1 MQPHSHGGGS
11 QRSAWPGTG
20 PPPASAA
27 TATAPL
33 LSQPAGSSTSGINPV
48 TPSVAVGG
56 VLSQLE
62 SQFDLLGKIGEGTYG
77 VVYLAASKDGGKKLY
92 AIKKF
97 KTGRVRGEW
106 KIKAASKI
114 SSHRSCIRVPS
125 PDRHWT

>member
-1 MQPHSHGGGS
+1 MQQHPHGGGS

-20 PPPASAA
+20 PPPSSAA

-33 LSQPAGSSTSGINPV
+33 PIQPANSGASGLNPV

-62 SQFDLLGKIGEGTYG
+62 AQFDLLGKIGEGTYG
-77 VVYLAASKDGGKKLY
+77 VVYLAASKDGGKRLY

-97 KTGRVRGEW
+97 KTGRVSTNT
-106 KIKAASKI
+106 KQKA
-114 SSHRSCIRVPS
+114 PS
-125 PDRHWT
+125 MV